1 MMQCYSVTEEQILS
15 SGTKWMDPKDAMLSE
30 INQYRR
36 CVLPYMQDLK
46 KVDVVE
52 VDSRIGGGDKDWGD
66 VG

>member
-1 MMQCYSVTEEQILS
+1 
-15 SGTKWMDPKDAMLSE
+15 MLSE